1 MYALWEHHLSLR
13 RLLSLWRRDAHC
25 TFSQFLKRFRYGN
38 AARSCADCTKLRSDR
53 GIACQLGCRPAL
65 LLRKCDCGEHVMNRT
80 NQRTPAVLG
89 GATAAAVLS
98 RMILRSFRPLSLRN
112 KVVLTTARS
121 HGLGLVLAR
130 EFVARGAHVASCA
143 RSSREATA
151 EIFGLL
157 QRIDYARIGARKAP
171 PQKGKSSITRSCSRI

>member
-1 MYALWEHHLSLR
+1 
-13 RLLSLWRRDAHC
+13 
-25 TFSQFLKRFRYGN
+25 
-38 AARSCADCTKLRSDR
+38 
-53 GIACQLGCRPAL
+53 
-65 LLRKCDCGEHVMNRT
+65 MNRT
-80 NQRTPAVLG
+80 NWRTLAIIG

-143 RSSREATA
+143 RSSREVTA
-151 EIFGLL
+151 EMFGLL
-157 QRIDYARIGARKAP
+157 QRIDYARTRGA
-171 PQKGKSSITRSCSRI
+171 KGFPTERRREPVFHYQGMLTHLRREAERTTNQV